1 MYSMGLMQNIA
12 SAQTMLILL
21 PELEIKSLRV

>member
-1 MYSMGLMQNIA
+1 MYTMGLMQNIA